1 MQHVI
6 VALLS
11 AFFDSEVEGPAPH
24 QILNP
29 TYQELGEYQ
38 GQQDLRCV
46 YRFDKSSS
54 WILSQIKKQ
63 TLSITESW
71 YSMVLLAINEER
83 WIIRYKVAKW
93 PRSVS
98 LKKWHTART
107 SFCGGVNKA
116 LNGRGIWQLEERE
129 AQAFAQPK
137 YSAKGC
143 NKKYFLSSICI
154 IYIYIYYTR
163 NHTYIS
169 YSI

>member
-1 MQHVI
+1 MCI
-6 VALLS
+6 IALLS
-11 AFFDSEVEGPAPH
+11 AFFDSEGEGPAPH

-29 TYQELGEYQ
+29 AYQELGEYQ

-98 LKKWHTART
+98 FKNDTPLGPHSVVVWTRPWMEEGFGSLKSVRRK
-107 SFCGGVNKA
+107 
-116 LNGRGIWQLEERE
+116 LL
-129 AQAFAQPK
+129 
-137 YSAKGC
+137 
-143 NKKYFLSSICI
+143 LSQNIQQKDATKNI
-154 IYIYIYYTR
+154 FYLAYV
-163 NHTYIS
+163 
-169 YSI
+169 